1 MKEEEL
7 RLVAEFVRQHVTR
20 ANVNF
25 IGKSTTW
32 ACERFMFDK
41 R

>member
-1 MKEEEL
+1 MKEEEI

-25 IGKSTTW
+25 TGKITTW
-32 ACERFMFDK
+32 ACVRLMFDK